1 MWPELEIL
9 SPPSALAKLVGFVIV
24 AATIPTMLFISISLH
39 LNTVAI
45 AAGRSGFGHVTFSLL
60 QFH

>member
-9 SPPSALAKLVGFVIV
+9 SPPSALAKLVGFS
-24 AATIPTMLFISISLH
+24 IPTMLFISISLH